1 MAFPGTALPLASS
14 SSLPSSST
22 ISWGCA
28 LSWASTR
35 LALRQLGRAGG
46 RGPAGNVVVSI
57 RGCSAPAIHGGAK
70 RNSSTRVMAAL
81 KDAEQAKESPS
92 LKESLDMSVASHD
105 VLPPIKAH
113 KRVVLVRHGES
124 TWNAIGR
131 IQGSSD
137 FAVLTPKGVSQAET
151 SRQML
156 LGDNFD
162 SCFYSPLAR
171 TKRTAEII
179 WDAREKPMVSL
190 FDLREIDLYSF
201 QGLYKQEGK
210 DRYGEN
216 YRMWQKDAANFEID
230 GHYPVRELWARAQ
243 SCWQSILNSDGISI
257 LVVAHNAVNQ
267 ALVATATGLGPEYF
281 RQLLQSNCGVSVL
294 DFTPRMSGD
303 LPPYVCLDRLNQTPS
318 PPLIVSGGRK
328 ALTRVLLVC
337 HGATDSS
344 IQRRFPAS
352 ANENVNVLGSIQSG
366 KVAELLLDVN
376 VDVVLHGPG
385 SCAKHT
391 ADYITQVQE
400 AADCLGVN
408 CLPRYVDTK
417 ELSGL
422 RDMDW
427 GEWQGKPKESVV
439 EPERWQDYLQH
450 EVVPG
455 AESLSS
461 LWERAGDA
469 WQTVLNEL
477 GNLAVSSDS
486 DDPKESKERT
496 VVVVSH
502 PTVHITML
510 AHCLGLSQAA
520 LGSYHLDT
528 GSLSVVDFPDGASG
542 RGIVRCLNYTAHLGR
557 WAVPVTRPSL
567 ADEDF

>member
-1 MAFPGTALPLASS
+1 MAMASSCTAALPVAAAASS
-14 SSLPSSST
+14 SSSSS
-22 ISWGCA
+22 SSRLQSSRGCA
-28 LSWASTR
+28 LGCASRR
-35 LALRQLGRAGG
+35 LAWGR
-46 RGPAGNVVVSI
+46 GNVVVPI
-57 RGCSAPAIHGGAK
+57 RWHTPQRKSATQA
-70 RNSSTRVMAAL
+70 MAAL
-81 KDAEQAKESPS
+81 TDAEQAKEAAS
-92 LKESLDMSVASHD
+92 LKKSLEMSVASHEA
-105 VLPPIKAH
+105 LPPIQAH

-137 FAVLTPKGVSQAET
+137 FAVLTPKGESQAET

-179 WDAREKPMVSL
+179 WGTREKPMVSL

-216 YRMWQKDAANFEID
+216 YRMWQRDAANFEID

-243 SCWQSILNSDGISI
+243 SCWQSILDSDGISV

-294 DFTPRMSGD
+294 DFTPRTSGD
-303 LPPYVCLDRLNQTPS
+303 GPPYVCLDRLNQTPS
-318 PPLIVSGGRK
+318 PPLVASGGRK
-328 ALTRVLLVC
+328 ALTRILLVC
-337 HGATDSS
+337 HGATESS
-344 IQRRFPAS
+344 TQGYFPAS
-352 ANENVNVLGSIQSG
+352 ANDNVNILGGIQSG

-376 VDVVLHGPG
+376 VDVVLHGPEP
-385 SCAKHT
+385 CAKHT

-400 AADCLGVN
+400 AADCLGVD

-427 GEWQGKPKESVV
+427 GEWQGKAKETVV
-439 EPERWQDYLQH
+439 ERERWQDYLQH
-450 EVVPG
+450 EVVSG

-461 LWERAGDA
+461 LWERAGEA
-469 WQTVLNEL
+469 WQAVLNEL
-477 GNLAVSSDS
+477 GNTSDS
-486 DDPKESKERT
+486 EEAKERT

-502 PTVHITML
+502 PTVHISML
-510 AHCLGLSQAA
+510 GHCLGLTQAS
-520 LGSYHLDT
+520 LGSFHLDT

-557 WAVPVTRPSL
+557 WAVPVTRPAL

>member
-1 MAFPGTALPLASS
+1 MATLLCTALPVSSSYRSKFGVASQLGLSSRHQRLSIPASFSLGSSPGWLSTGFVLRHSALILKVDQRKLRTLVTAALTDAEQTSES
-14 SSLPSSST
+14 SSL
-22 ISWGCA
+22 
-28 LSWASTR
+28 
-35 LALRQLGRAGG
+35 
-46 RGPAGNVVVSI
+46 
-57 RGCSAPAIHGGAK
+57 K
-70 RNSSTRVMAAL
+70 RDLET
-81 KDAEQAKESPS
+81 
-92 LKESLDMSVASHD
+92 SVASHD
-105 VLPPIKAH
+105 ALPPIETR

-137 FAVLTPKGVSQAET
+137 FAVLTPKGEGQAET

-179 WDAREKPMVSL
+179 WGDRKKPMKSL

-243 SCWQSILNSDGISI
+243 SCWQSILNSSGTSI

-303 LPPYVCLDRLNQTPS
+303 GPPYVCLDRLNQTPS
-318 PPLIVSGGRK
+318 PPLIASGGRK
-328 ALTRVLLVC
+328 ALTRILLVC

-344 IQRRFPAS
+344 TQQRFPADED
-352 ANENVNVLGSIQSG
+352 ENVNVLGGIQSG

-376 VDVVLHGPG
+376 VNVVLHGPQP
-385 SCAKHT
+385 CVKHT
-391 ADYITQVQE
+391 ATYITQ
-400 AADCLGVN
+400 GKS
-408 CLPRYVDTK
+408 K
-417 ELSGL
+417 ETVLE
-422 RDMDW
+422 R
-427 GEWQGKPKESVV
+427 
-439 EPERWQDYLQH
+439 ERWQDYLQH
-450 EVVPG
+450 EDVPG

-461 LWERAGDA
+461 LWERAGQA
-469 WQTVLNEL
+469 WQEVVAEL
-477 GNLAVSSDS
+477 GNVPAADS
-486 DDPKESKERT
+486 KESQERT

-502 PTVHITML
+502 PTVHVAMV
-510 AHCLGLSQAA
+510 AHCLGLTQAA

-528 GSLSVVDFPDGASG
+528 GSLSVIDFPDGSSG
-542 RGIVRCLNYTAHLGR
+542 KGIVRCLNYTAHLGR
-557 WAVPVTRPSL
+557 WAVPVTRPTL